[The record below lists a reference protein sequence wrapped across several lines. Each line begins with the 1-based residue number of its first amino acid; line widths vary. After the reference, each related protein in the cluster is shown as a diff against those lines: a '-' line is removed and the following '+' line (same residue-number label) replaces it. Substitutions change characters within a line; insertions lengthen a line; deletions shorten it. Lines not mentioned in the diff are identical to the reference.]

1 MAKRKMILDLDTG
14 VDDALAIAYALADPE
29 VDLIGIVSSYGNN
42 LLDVCAENSLKL
54 LELLGHTDI
63 PVFKGLP
70 HSCTTDH
77 FDVMQVSKD
86 IHGDN
91 GIGDV
96 ELPTPSRALEEQSGV
111 DFYIEAAHKYGKDL
125 IIIPTG
131 PMTNLAAAL
140 KKDPEIADLIGNVTF
155 MGGAL
160 TVEGNVTPVAEA
172 NINQDP
178 KAADEVMKSNLPL
191 TMVGLDV
198 TLRTLLTKNET
209 KQWRELGTA
218 SGKAFADIT
227 DFYIDAYYNLDIDK
241 RGCALH
247 DPLAVGVG
255 VDPSFVSTI
264 SLFMKV
270 VYQEGP
276 YYGRT
281 IGDNAKL
288 NDPNPNVKV
297 AVNVD
302 KERYLKAFMDRL
314 NKLFKEKLNLIKR
327 LLKKLGF

>member
-1 MAKRKMILDLDTG
+1 MAKKKMILDLDTG
-14 VDDALAIAYALADPE
+14 VDDALALAYAVADPE
-29 VDLIGIVSSYGNN
+29 VDLIGIVASYGNN

-54 LELLGHTDI
+54 LELLGQTDV
-63 PVFKGLP
+63 PVYKGLP
-70 HSCTTDH
+70 HSSTTDS
-77 FDVMQVSKD
+77 FEVMQVSKD
-86 IHGDN
+86 IHGNN

-96 ELPTPSRALEEQSGV
+96 ELPTPKRAVEAESGV

-140 KKDPEIADLIGNVTF
+140 ERDPEIAHLIGNVTF

-160 TVEGNVTPVAEA
+160 TVEGNVTDVAEA
-172 NINQDP
+172 NINQDA
-178 KAADEVMKSNLPL
+178 KAANTVLQSDLPL

-198 TLRTLLTKNET
+198 TLRTLLTKKET
-209 KQWRELGTA
+209 QQWRDLGTKA
-218 SGKAFADIT
+218 GKAYADIT

-241 RGCALH
+241 NGCALH
-247 DPLAVGVG
+247 DPLAVGVSIG
-255 VDPSFVSTI
+255 PTFVQTI

-270 VYQEGP
+270 NYEEHN
-276 YYGRT
+276 YGRT
-281 IGDNAKL
+281 IGDNSRL

-302 KERYLKAFMDRL
+302 KERYLKVFMERL
-314 NKLFKEKLNLIKR
+314 NSVLKEH
-327 LLKKLGF
+327 

>member
-96 ELPTPSRALEEQSGV
+96 ELPAPSRALEEQSGV

-255 VDPSFVSTI
+255 IDPSFVSTI

-281 IGDNAKL
+281 IGDNAEL

-314 NKLFKEKLNLIKR
+314 NKLFKEN
-327 LLKKLGF
+327 

>member
-63 PVFKGLP
+63 PVFNGLP

-314 NKLFKEKLNLIKR
+314 NKLFKEN
-327 LLKKLGF
+327 

>member
-1 MAKRKMILDLDTG
+1 MAKRKMILDLDIG

-96 ELPTPSRALEEQSGV
+96 ELPAPSRALEEQSGV
-111 DFYIEAAHKYGKDL
+111 DFYIEAAHKYSKDL

-140 KKDPEIADLIGNVTF
+140 KKDPEIANLIGNVTF

-255 VDPSFVSTI
+255 IDPSFVSTI

-288 NDPNPNVKV
+288 NNPNPNVKV

-314 NKLFKEKLNLIKR
+314 NKLFKEN
-327 LLKKLGF
+327 

>member
-70 HSCTTDH
+70 HSCTTEH

-96 ELPTPSRALEEQSGV
+96 ELPAPSRALEEQSGV

-255 VDPSFVSTI
+255 IDPSFVSTI

-270 VYQEGP
+270 VYQEGL

-302 KERYLKAFMDRL
+302 KERYLKAFMDHL
-314 NKLFKEKLNLIKR
+314 NKLFKEN
-327 LLKKLGF
+327 